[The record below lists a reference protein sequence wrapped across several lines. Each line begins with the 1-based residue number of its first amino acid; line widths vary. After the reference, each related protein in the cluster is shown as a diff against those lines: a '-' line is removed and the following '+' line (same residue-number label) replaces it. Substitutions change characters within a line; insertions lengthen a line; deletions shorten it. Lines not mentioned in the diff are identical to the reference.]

1 MILPKISCFLLDVI
15 RETLASCDYRDC
27 NEKCLDYLIVV
38 SGECPHVFNNDRY
51 LELWNTLFTIC
62 EDAAIGTQTSPFFL
76 DQ

>member
-51 LELWNTLFTIC
+51 LELWNTLFAIC
-62 EDAAIGTQTSPFFL
+62 EDVGTQTSPFFL